1 MSILVLTPDSEAAR
15 SLCTALARSGQAASW
30 EISPDRATARL
41 REKPPLVLVADTS
54 IGAHPTVVSE
64 LKSGAPWARVFLIG
78 EQPAASND
86 DFPVVPK
93 PFDASELAQVLVRE
107 GELAEL
113 DRSRHALRERL
124 EGLTLLVDECFE
136 AIIGLSADGIVL
148 SWNPGAASLY
158 GYSAEEIIGR
168 SIELLDI
175 EPERTFAQLAEGER
189 RVAEVRRRHKSGR
202 EIRVLLSV
210 SRVQRAAKDGI
221 HLAEVSLDITER
233 RELERSL
240 EHAERLAAIGRI
252 AAGMAHEINNPLAV
266 IGASAA
272 YVGEIATRLGD
283 ADLLAA
289 ASDIEVA
296 VERIGSF
303 VRHICGFARRERPH
317 MADAPVST
325 ALDIALRMVRPR
337 AKDRSVQVRVDSA
350 KGIDAPHDPPR
361 LAQAILNLLSNAV
374 DAAASGGGHVWLHV
388 EANEDE
394 VRFEVDDDGPGIT
407 PEVAERLFEPFTTTK
422 PFGQGTGLG
431 LTITRQIA
439 RDHGGDVQL
448 EPRPGG
454 GARAVLRLPR
464 FRPSSYRLLVIEDD
478 PAVRRAL
485 ASDLRREGFDVATA
499 ATVEQAS
506 AHLRANKVHVVIAD
520 AHLPDPIDDPLAA
533 LAALAPLARRLV
545 MTGDPG
551 SAVGDDIADE
561 VLAKP
566 WNRAELLQVVRRL
579 CLRGER
585 RQSQPP
591 TAS

>member
-1 MSILVLTPDSEAAR
+1 GCREGRKRGSGAAETAPVCYVPYVYHAPLCPAAGIREERPMSILVLTPDSEAAR

-41 REKPPLVLVADTS
+41 REKPPLLLVAGTS
-54 IGAHPTVVSE
+54 AGAHPTVVSE
-64 LKSGAPWARVFLIG
+64 LESGAPWARVFLIG

-86 DFPVVPK
+86 DFPVVPE

-272 YVGEIATRLGD
+272 
-283 ADLLAA
+283 
-289 ASDIEVA
+289 
-296 VERIGSF
+296 
-303 VRHICGFARRERPH
+303 
-317 MADAPVST
+317 
-325 ALDIALRMVRPR
+325 
-337 AKDRSVQVRVDSA
+337 
-350 KGIDAPHDPPR
+350 
-361 LAQAILNLLSNAV
+361 
-374 DAAASGGGHVWLHV
+374 
-388 EANEDE
+388 
-394 VRFEVDDDGPGIT
+394 
-407 PEVAERLFEPFTTTK
+407 
-422 PFGQGTGLG
+422 
-431 LTITRQIA
+431 
-439 RDHGGDVQL
+439 
-448 EPRPGG
+448 
-454 GARAVLRLPR
+454 
-464 FRPSSYRLLVIEDD
+464 
-478 PAVRRAL
+478 
-485 ASDLRREGFDVATA
+485 
-499 ATVEQAS
+499 
-506 AHLRANKVHVVIAD
+506 
-520 AHLPDPIDDPLAA
+520 
-533 LAALAPLARRLV
+533 
-545 MTGDPG
+545 
-551 SAVGDDIADE
+551 
-561 VLAKP
+561 
-566 WNRAELLQVVRRL
+566 
-579 CLRGER
+579 
-585 RQSQPP
+585 
-591 TAS
+591 